1 MLKDPFHWFPDP
13 YFSTILFV
21 LLILVALAD
30 ILIPRLTNRNRVD
43 PPTATGDRG
52 SFILIQAAGL
62 ASIVAAITLR
72 RLNLSLLP
80 AVLQY
85 LGLLLIPAG
94 IFVRSWA
101 ILKLGRYFSRVVE
114 IETTHRLI
122 TSGPY
127 RWLRHPAY
135 TGMLIVDLGFGLA
148 IGTWPGAL
156 LMLVLP
162 SVATLY
168 RIRVEEKILLQAF
181 GDEYRSYMQHTWR
194 LFPGW

>member
-13 YFSTILFV
+13 YFSTILFIM
-21 LLILVALAD
+21 LILVALAD
-30 ILIPRLTNRNRVD
+30 ILIPRLANRTRVD
-43 PPTATGDRG
+43 RPSATGDRG
-52 SFILIQAAGL
+52 SFVLIQVLSLAG
-62 ASIVAAITLR
+62 VVVAITLR
-72 RLNLSLLP
+72 RLVWGLLP
-80 AVLQY
+80 ASLQY

-94 IFVRSWA
+94 IVVRSWA
-101 ILKLGRYFSRVVE
+101 ILKLGRFFSRVVE

-135 TGMLIVDLGFGLA
+135 TGMLMINLGFGLA
-148 IGTWPGAL
+148 LGTWPGAL

-162 SVATLY
+162 SIATLY
-168 RIRVEEKILLQAF
+168 RIQVEEKILLQAF